1 MIFFFFLLFTSSNN
15 TIIKLYNVLIMS
27 TLIRI
32 NNVNKSSM
40 LNYFQQSC
48 SLDISADWQVT
59 NVRLLNTQH
68 FRVYSIHLVL
78 AMKYDSMKQDF

>member
-1 MIFFFFLLFTSSNN
+1 
-15 TIIKLYNVLIMS
+15 MS

-68 FRVYSIHLVL
+68 FRVYSSYHFLYVAQQVHLVL